1 MIKGINFL
9 TEKQLIA
16 TSITWS
22 THSSSEVILYG
33 AKRFF
38 IFIVFFFSPLNL
50 SAQNS
55 IVIEQPV
62 NENQAFTSAVN
73 LYIDA
78 IHNHTKIYTG
88 KYHKDHY
95 QGVNGHPFFDEI
107 LWETGSVV
115 YDNQRYD
122 SIEIKYD
129 IYSDLLLIKY
139 IDQQGYIRSI
149 QLYREKVSAF
159 QIKDHH
165 FVNIREDSLLGYISG
180 YYDLLV
186 PGDRASVLAKRRK
199 EVNETNTLN
208 SLEYRFVI
216 NDILY
221 IRIDENFYEVK
232 NRKSMLKTLSDRK
245 SELKSFMKLNKKR
258 FKKDHEKKLVEVV
271 KYYNTI
277 VNNKET

>member
-1 MIKGINFL
+1 M
-9 TEKQLIA
+9 
-16 TSITWS
+16 
-22 THSSSEVILYG
+22 
-33 AKRFF
+33 
-38 IFIVFFFSPLNL
+38 
-50 SAQNS
+50 
-55 IVIEQPV
+55 IEQPV

-73 LYIDA
+73 LYNDA

-95 QGVNGHPFFDEI
+95 QGVTGHPYFDEI

-165 FVNIREDSLLGYISG
+165 FVNIREDSLLDYISG

-232 NRKSMLKTLSDRK
+232 NRKSMLKILSDRK

-258 FKKDHEKKLVEVV
+258 FKKDHEKKLVEVI

-277 VNNKET
+277 VNNNET